1 MIELV
6 QKNKFL
12 YDPRDPRYTKADIRV
27 DTWAIIAD
35 HPTVKED
42 GMTGGKVK
50 VDCSLNTEH

>member
-35 HPTVKED
+35 HPTVKPRRWDDWWE
-42 GMTGGKVK
+42 GQG
-50 VDCSLNTEH
+50 